1 MATTERKY
9 LSLEKL
15 GLYDQKIKALMDT
28 KDKATLDAAKGYADG
43 LATNYDAAGSAATA
57 LENAKK
63 YADGKDEAI
72 AAAKKAGTDA
82 QAAVD
87 TLSGK
92 VGTVADDKT
101 VVGLISEAKTA
112 ADAAQGDVD
121 ALETLVGTI
130 PEGATAKDIVGYVN
144 EKTTG
149 IAKDTDV
156 QELKTKVGTN
166 TNDIAAIKADYLKT
180 ADKTALQGS
189 IDEVSGKV
197 TTLIGEDA
205 SKSVREIANEE
216 LVSQLIPEDAKE
228 SLNTLQEIAAWI
240 QGHPDDASAMN
251 QAITALQ
258 KLVGTIPTEGVTA
271 TDIVGYIQE
280 VIAAEKQAREAGDG
294 ALDTRVRA
302 IEGKLG
308 DGDGSVSK
316 MIENAK
322 NEAITTAAEDATTKA
337 NAAQSAA
344 EATAKAYTD
353 TEVGKDRTRIDAVE
367 RSAHSHA
374 NKELLDTY
382 TQTEVDLADAV
393 TKKHSHAHMDVIEG
407 ITAEKVAAWDKVG
420 DKADQTALQA
430 EIDRAQKAETA
441 NAEAIA
447 AFVEISEADINALF
461 APKEN

>member
-1 MATTERKY
+1 
-9 LSLEKL
+9 
-15 GLYDQKIKALMDT
+15 
-28 KDKATLDAAKGYADG
+28 
-43 LATNYDAAGSAATA
+43 
-57 LENAKK
+57 
-63 YADGKDEAI
+63 
-72 AAAKKAGTDA
+72 
-82 QAAVD
+82 
-87 TLSGK
+87 
-92 VGTVADDKT
+92 
-101 VVGLISEAKTA
+101 
-112 ADAAQGDVD
+112 
-121 ALETLVGTI
+121 
-130 PEGATAKDIVGYVN
+130 
-144 EKTTG
+144 
-149 IAKDTDV
+149 
-156 QELKTKVGTN
+156 
-166 TNDIAAIKADYLKT
+166 
-180 ADKTALQGS
+180 
-189 IDEVSGKV
+189 
-197 TTLIGEDA
+197 
-205 SKSVREIANEE
+205 
-216 LVSQLIPEDAKE
+216 
-228 SLNTLQEIAAWI
+228 
-240 QGHPDDASAMN
+240 MN

-271 TDIVGYIQE
+271 KDIVGYIQE
-280 VIAAEKQAREAGDG
+280 VIAAEKQARESGDG
-294 ALDTRVRA
+294 ALDTRVKA

-322 NEAITTAAEDATTKA
+322 NEAITTAAGDATTKA

-367 RSAHSHA
+367 KSAHSHA

>member
-28 KDKATLDAAKGYADG
+28 KDQATLDTAKGYADG

-57 LENAKK
+57 LEDAKK

-82 QAAVD
+82 QTAVD
-87 TLSGK
+87 ALSGK

-101 VVGLISEAKTA
+101 VVGLIAEAKST

-130 PEGATAKDIVGYVN
+130 PEYATAKDIVGYVN

-149 IAKDTDV
+149 IAKDSDV
-156 QELKTKVGTN
+156 QDLKTKVGTN
-166 TNDIAAIKADYLKT
+166 TDDIAAIKADYLKT

-197 TTLIGEDA
+197 TTLVGADA
-205 SKSVREIANEE
+205 NKSVREIANEE
-216 LVSQLIPEDAKE
+216 LVNQLIPEGAKE
-228 SLNTLQEIAAWI
+228 SLDTLQEIAAWI
-240 QGHPDDASAMN
+240 QKHPDDASAMN

-294 ALDTRVRA
+294 ALDTRVKT

-316 MIENAK
+316 MIEDAK
-322 NEAITTAAEDATTKA
+322 NEAITTAAGDATTKA

-344 EATAKAYTD
+344 EATAKTYTD
-353 TEVGKDRTRIDAVE
+353 TEVGKDRTRIEAIE
-367 RSAHSHA
+367 KSAHSHA

-447 AFVEISEADINALF
+447 AFVEISEAEINALF